1 MTAAH
6 LCVASLSSESVV
18 CLCLSSPEVFSVL
31 PWEQLSGYE
40 GYTPADVC
48 AGVQPFLQMVIA
60 HTSQVFLMTH
70 EDGLTYQ
77 VLS

>member
-1 MTAAH
+1 MWH
-6 LCVASLSSESVV
+6 LSQVSL
-18 CLCLSSPEVFSVL
+18 LSPSLPSPEVFSVL